1 MNERPDPAAI
11 QSVFGDIPG
20 HRAIAG
26 IIRSHSTNSRDVRH
40 YALEGLDLSKCG
52 DILELGCAFGP
63 FTETLQGRVSPAGVV
78 VGVDI
83 VEAYDEPF
91 LDACRRAGL
100 RGRFLA
106 EGVPVVRSFPE
117 ASFDLVLCSFA
128 LYFFPEV
135 IPEVARILRPGG
147 LFVVITHDRNNMGE
161 LADLIREI
169 LAREGDLPEG
179 RLPVEAIVAR
189 FSAENGE
196 ALLAPWFGRIDALDY
211 RNTLVFPSSD
221 IPQILRYIR
230 FKSPFLLTGTSRTVP
245 DLILLLERELHQWI
259 RNAGS
264 IRLSK
269 NDRIFRCRLPQP
281 RKDGA

>member
-1 MNERPDPAAI
+1 VNERPDPAAI

-20 HRAIAG
+20 HRAVAG
-26 IIRSHSTNSRDVRH
+26 IIRSHSTNSRDVRR
-40 YALEGLDLSKCG
+40 YALEGLDLSACG
-52 DILELGCAFGP
+52 DILEMGCAFGP
-63 FTETLQGRVSPAGVV
+63 FTETLQGRVSPDGVA

-83 VEAYDEPF
+83 VEAYEEPF
-91 LDACRRAGL
+91 LEACRRAGL
-100 RGRFLA
+100 RGRFLP

-161 LADLIREI
+161 LADLIRRT
-169 LAREGDLPEG
+169 LMQQGDLPGG
-179 RLPVEAIVAR
+179 RLPVEDIVAR
-189 FSAENGE
+189 FSAENGRD
-196 ALLAPWFGRIDALDY
+196 LLAPWFREVEMLDY
-211 RNTLVFPSSD
+211 RNTLVFPPSD
-221 IPQILRYIR
+221 IPQILRYIH
-230 FKSPFLLTGTSRTVP
+230 FKSPFLLTGTRRTVP
-245 DLILLLERELHQWI
+245 ELTALLEEELQQWI
-259 RNAGS
+259 RSAGN

-269 NDRIFRCRLPQP
+269 DDRIFRCRLPRP